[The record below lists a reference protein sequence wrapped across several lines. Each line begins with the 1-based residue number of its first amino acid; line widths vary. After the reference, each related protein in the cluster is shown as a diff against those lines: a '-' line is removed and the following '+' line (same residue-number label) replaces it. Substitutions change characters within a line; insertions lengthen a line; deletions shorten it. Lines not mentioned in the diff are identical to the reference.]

1 MGVVAAERA
10 QQDAEA
16 EVSVGAPQH
25 APAGLGADGSMDEL
39 AASAHLWDR
48 WALWRGPDEVCRS
61 WCALRSLAWGA
72 ACLLGLRSNLSR
84 VCRWHEMTIRSIPAC
99 MTRELWAGLKLV
111 VRPYNG
117 VSSQRAPKG
126 SHTWE
131 TAGLPHTWETTGLPD
146 FQSCA
151 AHSISGKRSVCGD
164 VSCKIGTI

>member
-16 EVSVGAPQH
+16 EVSVGDARH
-25 APAGLGADGSMDEL
+25 ALAGFGADGSMDEL

-99 MTRELWAGLKLV
+99 MTRELWT
-111 VRPYNG
+111 G
-117 VSSQRAPKG
+117 VNPFCWGEPCFTRLRA
-126 SHTWE
+126 
-131 TAGLPHTWETTGLPD
+131 
-146 FQSCA
+146 
-151 AHSISGKRSVCGD
+151 
-164 VSCKIGTI
+164 